1 MRYFELLAYPFLFVV
16 CVCYTREQGAGNIA
30 DGTMEGALEWAS
42 CSLKSFF
49 EKQKYY
55 FVYMYICVNVISYV
69 LIPCE
74 EGNLLK
80 Y

>member
-1 MRYFELLAYPFLFVV
+1 MFVSTAMIV
-16 CVCYTREQGAGNIA
+16 LYTEAGNIA
-30 DGTMEGALEWAS
+30 DGIVEGALEWAS

-49 EKQKYY
+49 EKQKSY

-69 LIPCE
+69 LIPYE

-80 Y
+80 YNISEWSI